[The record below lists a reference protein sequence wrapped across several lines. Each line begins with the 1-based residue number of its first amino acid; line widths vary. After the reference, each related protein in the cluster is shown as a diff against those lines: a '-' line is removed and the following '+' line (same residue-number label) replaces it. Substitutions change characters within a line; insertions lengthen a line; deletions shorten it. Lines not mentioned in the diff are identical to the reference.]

1 MCEVSF
7 HRIRS
12 YQKLGEHEDYVFNAN
27 QGPRKLKRS
36 DGSCFFV
43 VLKVLDLCFGL
54 DYKACD

>member
-27 QGPRKLKRS
+27 QGRRKLKRS

-43 VLKVLDLCFGL
+43 EC
-54 DYKACD
+54 